1 MTMTKFQYMVLIVA
15 AIFIVLVLIIFGIF
29 VKMSFSQKKI
39 KKKRAPCPD
48 YWEEVKNV
56 SVVDVYPNKEYIYK
70 NNSPFTTT
78 SDEKIGNN
86 DVQGIQI
93 RIDKDTPFIR
103 ILNENPKTITA
114 CKVPANGATNVG
126 SIYDTDNTL
135 KIRNFRYGAE
145 TNRKNYTTID
155 KIPATGT
162 SAPVA
167 YDKKNDY
174 YSIDPNNTALVNAG
188 DSINIDKVI
197 KTPGFYW
204 DTACINADTACHNGT
219 DNGNIKIW
227 GNNSY
232 TPSNF
237 YIDFTDNDWHAINMN
252 KSQLC
257 NLKDWANRNNIVW
270 DGVTN
275 IAC

>member
-1 MTMTKFQYMVLIVA
+1 MVLTVA
-15 AIFIVLVLIIFGIF
+15 AIFAILLIIIFGIL
-29 VKMSFSQKKI
+29 VKMSFTEEKL
-39 KKKRAPCPD
+39 KKKKAPCPD

-70 NNSPFTTT
+70 NNQPFTTAT
-78 SDEKIGNN
+78 NRETIGNN
-86 DVQGIQI
+86 DVQGIKI
-93 RIDKDTPFIR
+93 MLNKNTPFIR

-114 CKVPANGATNVG
+114 CKVPNNTATNVG
-126 SIYDTDNTL
+126 NIYNGESL

-145 TNRKNYTTID
+145 TDRKNYTTID
-155 KIPATGT
+155 KIPAIGTNATLTYNKTG
-162 SAPVA
+162 
-167 YDKKNDY
+167 NY
-174 YSIDPNNTALVNAG
+174 YSIDPATYTALVNTG
-188 DSINIDKVI
+188 DNNITDEIKDTPGF

-204 DTACINADTACHNGT
+204 GTDCINNNITCHNGT

-227 GNNSY
+227 GNNAY
-232 TPSNF
+232 IPSKY
-237 YIDFTDNDWHAINMN
+237 YIDFTDNDWHAINMH